1 MPELSRY
8 FIRAG
13 IVCFVLSI
21 IVALIEPLGQ
31 VLQIGSMYRLSLMP
45 VFWHLLAVGWI
56 TQIIIGVSI
65 WMFPRYS
72 KKKPK
77 GPDAVGWATFVLINL
92 GLLIRVVLEPWQPAG
107 AWDTVRQAGL
117 ISSAGLQW
125 LGGLGYVLIIWPRV
139 KTKEQMRKQKRKN
152 KSKEPQS

>member
-1 MPELSRY
+1 MPEISRY

-21 IVALIEPLGQ
+21 MVAIVEPLGQ
-31 VLQIGSMYRLSLMP
+31 VLNIGSLYRLSLMP

-72 KKKPK
+72 KEKRR
-77 GPDAVGWATFVLINL
+77 GPITIGWAAFILLNL
-92 GLLIRVVLEPWQPAG
+92 GLLIRIVLEPWQPGSAIDG
-107 AWDTVRQAGL
+107 IRQAGL
-117 ISSAGLQW
+117 IGSAAMQW
-125 LGGLGYVLIIWPRV
+125 LAGLGYVLIIWPRV
-139 KTKEQMRKQKRKN
+139 KTKEQMRKKKRKN
-152 KSKEPQS
+152 KGKEQQA